1 MFRVI
6 EQKLVEGLSI
16 MVWLTYSMT
25 LFFALSR
32 RFLGRWVCSS
42 LNSITKEENIKAED
56 ASKTNRRLRKIS
68 FTLSSYCCCCL
79 SAIEIFEKCTV
90 YGYRLITIINII
102 VTKYCR
108 PLQIYNANNI
118 SPNILRWPIYYYVQR
133 CVVRWYNVT

>member
-25 LFFALSR
+25 WFFALPR
-32 RFLGRWVCSS
+32 QVLGRWVCSS

-56 ASKTNRRLRKIS
+56 ASKTDRRLRKIS

-102 VTKYCR
+102 VTNYCR
-108 PLQIYNANNI
+108 PLFKYKMRTIYL
-118 SPNILRWPIYYYVQR
+118 LRWPILLLSTKM
-133 CVVRWYNVT
+133 CC

>member
-42 LNSITKEENIKAED
+42 LNSITKEENIKTED
-56 ASKTNRRLRKIS
+56 ASKTNRWLRKIS

-102 VTKYCR
+102 VTNYCR
-108 PLQIYNANNI
+108 PLFKYTLRTIY
-118 SPNILRWPIYYYVQR
+118 LLIYWDDQSYY
-133 CVVRWYNVT
+133 

>member
-32 RFLGRWVCSS
+32 RFLGCWVCSS

-90 YGYRLITIINII
+90 YGYRLITIINI
-102 VTKYCR
+102 KCDQLLSAS
-108 PLQIYNANNI
+108 LQIYIANNL
-118 SPNILRWPIYYYVQR
+118 SHNILRWPILLLSTKM
-133 CVVRWYNVT
+133 CG

>member
-102 VTKYCR
+102 VTNYCR
-108 PLQIYNANNI
+108 PLFKYTIPTIHLLIYWDDQ
-118 SPNILRWPIYYYVQR
+118 SYY
-133 CVVRWYNVT
+133 